1 MFLYRLWSVEWV
13 RVSSAGIAVGLRKFA
28 DAFEYRLLIQG
39 SEARHKRTHAVKY
52 NTTWARQRV
61 PTYVKRFT
69 LILITRLP
77 QRALPRHDVIT
88 MTSRNPHVNG

>member
-69 LILITRLP
+69 LRERRPHERYHNVLF
-77 QRALPRHDVIT
+77 HV
-88 MTSRNPHVNG
+88 MT